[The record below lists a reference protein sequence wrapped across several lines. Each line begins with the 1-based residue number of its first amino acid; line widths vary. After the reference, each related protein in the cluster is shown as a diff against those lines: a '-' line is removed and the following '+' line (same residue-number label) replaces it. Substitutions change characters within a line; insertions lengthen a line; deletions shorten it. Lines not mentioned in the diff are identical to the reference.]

1 MHVHK
6 IDPQNP
12 RDLDQWV
19 RFPYDLYKHSDLW
32 VPPLISSE
40 ATLLDAEKHP
50 FYQHS
55 TADFLVAEENGQTLG
70 RIALIHNRRYNE
82 HCRQNAGF
90 FGFFEVVEDI
100 RIAQALFQALF
111 QWAEQQGF
119 DRIAGPKGLIG
130 ADASG
135 VLVEGFEHRP
145 ALNIPYNFAYYD
157 TFIQDSGLV
166 KETDY
171 LSGHIDTSGGLP
183 ERIQRISDIV
193 QRRRGFWV
201 KEFKDKRELVAFAP
215 KIIEAH
221 RRSFDSRESHY
232 PYTDEEYAWTTKDL
246 LTIADPLLIKIVM
259 KDDETVGFLFAYP
272 DITDGLR
279 KAKGRLFPFGW
290 YHILR
295 DRKRTKWLNVNGLGV
310 VPEYQGLG
318 ANAVLY
324 AELAKTMASYR
335 FEHVDTVLI
344 AEENFRSFSD
354 NVSVGV
360 TWYKRHRRYQ
370 KELR

>member
-1 MHVHK
+1 MRVRT

-12 RDLDQWV
+12 RDLDRWV
-19 RFPYDLYKHSDLW
+19 RLPFELYKHNDLW

-40 ATLLDAEKHP
+40 ASLFDADRHP

-55 TADFLVAEENGQTLG
+55 TAEFLVAEEEGQILG

-82 HCRQNAGF
+82 LCRKNVGF

-100 RIAQALFQALF
+100 RAARALFQALF
-111 QWAEQQGF
+111 QWAGSKGF
-119 DRIAGPKGLIG
+119 DQIAGPKGLIG
-130 ADASG
+130 TDASG

-157 TFIQDSGLV
+157 AFIQDSGLV

-171 LSGHIDTSGGLP
+171 LSGYIDTRGGLP
-183 ERIQRISDIV
+183 ERIQRIADIV
-193 QRRRGFWV
+193 KRRRGFWV
-201 KEFKDKRELVAFAP
+201 KAFEDKQELIAFAP

-221 RRSFDSRESHY
+221 RRSFGEGLDHY
-232 PYTDEEYAWTTKDL
+232 SYTDEEYAWTTKDL
-246 LTIADPLLIKIVM
+246 LTIADPRLVKIVM
-259 KDDETVGFLFAYP
+259 KDDEAVGFLFAYP

-279 KAKGRLFPFGW
+279 RAKGRLLPFGW
-290 YHILR
+290 FHILR

-324 AELAKTMASYR
+324 AELAKTMASYD
-335 FEHVDTVLI
+335 FEHVDTVLVG
-344 AEENFRSFSD
+344 EENYRSFSD
-354 NVSVGV
+354 NVAVGV
-360 TWYKRHRRYQ
+360 TWYKRHRRYI
-370 KELR
+370 KEL